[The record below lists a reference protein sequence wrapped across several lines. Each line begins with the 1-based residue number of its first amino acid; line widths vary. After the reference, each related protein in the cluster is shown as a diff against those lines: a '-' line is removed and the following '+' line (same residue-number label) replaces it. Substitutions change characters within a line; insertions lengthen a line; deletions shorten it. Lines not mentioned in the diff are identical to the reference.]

1 MINIVNTNENR
12 VHDWGGSQK
21 AKIFWKTFYILDSYA
36 MIVNVSALE
45 MLIFGKKN
53 NFFHRLFNCT
63 FFKFKPTVR
72 LLRGQE
78 TASAKCNPNA
88 IRCLL
93 FRIISMQ
100 FRGLGSYHHNSD
112 WNLAKVAKN
121 ILEHS
126 ELPSVFTGIKLGLM
140 TSYKSILLSCCN
152 LKKNLPSDG

>member
-1 MINIVNTNENR
+1 MNTNENR
-12 VHDWGGSQK
+12 VHDWGSSQK
-21 AKIFWKTFYILDSYA
+21 AKKILKTFYIFSYA
-36 MIVNVSALE
+36 LIVNVE
-45 MLIFGKKN
+45 MLKYLVKKYIFST
-53 NFFHRLFNCT
+53 HYSIAH

-140 TSYKSILLSCCN
+140 ISYKSILSCFF
-152 LKKNLPSDG
+152 